1 MSAMSRA
8 RKSSG
13 QPGPPPRRPEAW
25 NFFLKVPFAMITL
38 VGTVD
43 TFVQE
48 LNASDTSKQALFE
61 DILQENLNPN
71 RSEAVKTAKSRKS
84 LQQGSENRRTSK
96 GVRRF
101 NFSVTIVYLVG
112 RIDGSTNSWLF
123 SVRSTLQ

>member
-1 MSAMSRA
+1 
-8 RKSSG
+8 
-13 QPGPPPRRPEAW
+13 
-25 NFFLKVPFAMITL
+25 MITL
-38 VGTVD
+38 VGPVD

-61 DILQENLNPN
+61 DVLQENLNPN

-101 NFSVTIVYLVG
+101 NFSVNCISG
-112 RIDGSTNSWLF
+112 RQNRW
-123 SVRSTLQ
+123 VN